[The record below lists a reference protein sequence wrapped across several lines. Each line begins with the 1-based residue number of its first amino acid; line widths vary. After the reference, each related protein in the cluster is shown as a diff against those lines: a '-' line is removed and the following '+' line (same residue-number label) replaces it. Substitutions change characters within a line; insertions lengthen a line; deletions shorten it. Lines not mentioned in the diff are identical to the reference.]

1 MYILT
6 HPTIQVAMTGRL
18 TLQPHLHHHQHSEEK
33 DEAEEA
39 RAVARPNIIMMSG
52 LRPDS
57 EGRLKRFA
65 LFYNGIIQINIPIT
79 LMSSG
84 MAPMTISGM

>member
-1 MYILT
+1 
-6 HPTIQVAMTGRL
+6 MTGRL
-18 TLQPHLHHHQHSEEK
+18 TLQPHLHHLQHSEEK

-57 EGRLKRFA
+57 EDRLKRFV